1 MFILSGT
8 LINILKPR
16 KAKRK
21 KKAEKSTAEIS
32 NCKSC
37 TKTRSETAKNA
48 LIWSN

>member
-21 KKAEKSTAEIS
+21 KAKVRRRFQIANPARKHAQ
-32 NCKSC
+32 KRR
-37 TKTRSETAKNA
+37 KT

>member
-21 KKAEKSTAEIS
+21 KAKKSTAEIS